1 MSGCTASFGW
11 KCRTP
16 PTLPGS
22 EPRAPPSGA
31 RALASLAATVGP
43 AALGRCSSGLSSSS
57 SNRPPAACRAG
68 GRPLVPFHSKPDP
81 EDAHPEDL
89 RSALPCRWA
98 SEGNL
103 PGAGTH
109 RQATGSNPRG
119 HQTTGEVTLEVVSGC

>member
-22 EPRAPPSGA
+22 EPRAPPSVA
-31 RALASLAATVGP
+31 RALASLAATVVP

-68 GRPLVPFHSKPDP
+68 SRPPGRALVRYHVKPAP
-81 EDAHPEDL
+81 EEAHHEDL
-89 RSALPCRWA
+89 GLPCHVD
-98 SEGNL
+98 G
-103 PGAGTH
+103 
-109 RQATGSNPRG
+109 
-119 HQTTGEVTLEVVSGC
+119 